1 MNSSTEPRN
10 RWAALGDLLQRG
22 ALYGVGFGAVCAL
35 LGLLLFRN
43 GLASVLAGFNF
54 AGTALCVLAGAMALG
69 ASRTAGAEATAR
81 GKLGRAAPGI
91 QWPLAP
97 MLVALIAAGVCF
109 GLAWVGG
116 LWR

>member
-1 MNSSTEPRN
+1 M
-10 RWAALGDLLQRG
+10 A
-22 ALYGVGFGAVCAL
+22 FGAVSAL

-54 AGTALCVLAGAMALG
+54 AGTVLCVVAGAMALG
-69 ASRTAGAEATAR
+69 SSRTAGAEAAALNR
-81 GKLGRAAPGI
+81 LGRAAPGI

-109 GLAWVGG
+109 GVAGLIG
-116 LWR
+116 LWK